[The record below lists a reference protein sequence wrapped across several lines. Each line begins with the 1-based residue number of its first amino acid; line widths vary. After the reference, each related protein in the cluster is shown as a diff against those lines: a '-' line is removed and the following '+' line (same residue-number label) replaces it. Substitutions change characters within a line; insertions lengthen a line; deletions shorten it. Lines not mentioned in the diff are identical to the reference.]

1 MPAVMPV
8 WGFFIGII
16 HFFLSCT
23 MIWHT
28 MLLFLHH
35 DCESSYT
42 INVQP
47 IHKNMKKILLL
58 LALMVPFVSYAQNEA
73 EKQLT
78 KFEQFS
84 SKTGKIS
91 KFVDVNMPKI
101 PKSYM
106 GSLETGIRI
115 LMGEKNVYF
124 YRIEEEETSRSIAHI
139 AMIEYSDLVE
149 INKALAVLLSEVE
162 ADCAANP
169 DYLENKFISEDGFQ
183 VGYYVSKGSAS
194 WYMKLERYGKS
205 TVFIKNAEAITSGFT
220 AAQQKIE
227 ELKAQYGK

>member
-1 MPAVMPV
+1 MIASH
-8 WGFFIGII
+8 
-16 HFFLSCT
+16 HF
-23 MIWHT
+23 
-28 MLLFLHH
+28 
-35 DCESSYT
+35 T

-47 IHKNMKKILLL
+47 NYKNMKKIVLL
-58 LALMVPFVSYAQNEA
+58 LALMMPLVSYAQNGP

-84 SKTGKIS
+84 SKTGSIT

-101 PKSYM
+101 PVSYS
-106 GSLETGIRI
+106 GALQTGIRI
-115 LMGEKNVYF
+115 LMGAKNVYF
-124 YRIEEEETSRSIAHI
+124 YRLEEEETSRSVSHI

-149 INKALAVLLSEVE
+149 INKALAVLVSEVE

-169 DYLENKFISEDGFQ
+169 DYLENKFISDDGFQ
-183 VGYYVSKGSAS
+183 VGYYVNKGSAT
-194 WYMKLERYGKS
+194 WYLQLERYGKS
-205 TVFIKNAEAITSGFT
+205 TVFIKTAETLTSSFT

>member
-1 MPAVMPV
+1 
-8 WGFFIGII
+8 
-16 HFFLSCT
+16 
-23 MIWHT
+23 MIWHM

-139 AMIEYSDLVE
+139 GRLPGRLLCQQRQCILVHE
-149 INKALAVLLSEVE
+149 TRKVREEHRVHQERRGDN
-162 ADCAANP
+162 
-169 DYLENKFISEDGFQ
+169 LEFHRRPEKDRRAQG
-183 VGYYVSKGSAS
+183 
-194 WYMKLERYGKS
+194 
-205 TVFIKNAEAITSGFT
+205 TVRQMNH
-220 AAQQKIE
+220 
-227 ELKAQYGK
+227 

>member
-1 MPAVMPV
+1 
-8 WGFFIGII
+8 
-16 HFFLSCT
+16 
-23 MIWHT
+23 
-28 MLLFLHH
+28 
-35 DCESSYT
+35 
-42 INVQP
+42 
-47 IHKNMKKILLL
+47 MKKILLL

-149 INKALAVLLSEVE
+149 INKALAVLVSEVE

-169 DYLENKFISEDGFQ
+169 DYLENRFISEDGFQ

-205 TVFIKNAEAITSGFT
+205 TVFIKNAEAITSSFT
-220 AAQQKIE
+220 AAQKKIE